1 MIECGST
8 YSSKKG
14 LVFRIMSIL
23 ILHSAKSSV
32 IFEDL
37 SDGSPHCPFSSST
50 SSGLPLRQKKNTMV
64 RKAIIQSCQTLCMT
78 IEKAREMLQGVIN
91 RQKNVIE
98 RMEKEGQPE
107 VNINPAKLE
116 AETLEDILKELEN
129 P

>member
-1 MIECGST
+1 
-8 YSSKKG
+8 
-14 LVFRIMSIL
+14 
-23 ILHSAKSSV
+23 
-32 IFEDL
+32 
-37 SDGSPHCPFSSST
+37 
-50 SSGLPLRQKKNTMV
+50 
-64 RKAIIQSCQTLCMT
+64 MT